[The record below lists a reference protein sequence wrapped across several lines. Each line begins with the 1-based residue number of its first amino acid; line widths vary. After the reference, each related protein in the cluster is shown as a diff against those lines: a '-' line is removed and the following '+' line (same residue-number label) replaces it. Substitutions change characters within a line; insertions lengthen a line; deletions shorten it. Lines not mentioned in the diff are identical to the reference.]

1 MASRSRSSS
10 SFAILIL
17 TILAWAPAAHA
28 AGSAWPPLQTL
39 YGDRLALAEP
49 DSAAA
54 AASKA
59 TSVSAPDASQPGT
72 EAPKPH
78 EPSNTKKALLY
89 SLLLPGMG
97 ELSMGETGRGVGF
110 LTAEGLIWAN
120 YAYWTVAGN
129 LRKDNFI
136 EQAQLNAG
144 VGTSSGS
151 DDYWHLVGQYDAS
164 SGPGPNTYE
173 EELRREAR
181 DAYPTDPAAQ
191 DAYVASKLPTGNQA
205 WSWSSS
211 DLQQSYRT
219 TRESSNSAYH
229 HAKFS
234 FGAAILNRVLSVVDV
249 QLLRHR
255 AAKQA
260 QSSLTV
266 PEYHVYAD
274 AAEDGTGRLVIQRRF

>member
-1 MASRSRSSS
+1 MARADS
-10 SFAILIL
+10 
-17 TILAWAPAAHA
+17 A
-28 AGSAWPPLQTL
+28 AGSSSAKSSDISAPP
-39 YGDRLALAEP
+39 GAEP
-49 DSAAA
+49 
-54 AASKA
+54 KA
-59 TSVSAPDASQPGT
+59 HESGTS
-72 EAPKPH
+72 
-78 EPSNTKKALLY
+78 KKALLY
-89 SLLLPGMG
+89 SLLLPGTG

-120 YAYWTVAGN
+120 YAYWTVAGH

-144 VGTSSGS
+144 VGVDSGS
-151 DDYWHLVGQYDAS
+151 DDYWHLVGQYTSS
-164 SGPGPNTYE
+164 SGSGSDTYE

-181 DAYPTDPAAQ
+181 DAYPDDPAAL
-191 DAYVASKLPTGNQA
+191 DAYVASKLPAGTQA

-211 DLQQSYRT
+211 DLQQSYRD
-219 TRESSNSAYH
+219 TRESSNSAFH

-260 QSSLTV
+260 QSSLST
-266 PEYHVYAD
+266 PEIHVYAD
-274 AAEDGTGRLVIQRRF
+274 AGADWGGRLVIQRRF

>member
-1 MASRSRSSS
+1 MAFAGADSAETPAVAPNGKVGDSTPDQAPAEPKEHSSS
-10 SFAILIL
+10 K
-17 TILAWAPAAHA
+17 
-28 AGSAWPPLQTL
+28 
-39 YGDRLALAEP
+39 R
-49 DSAAA
+49 
-54 AASKA
+54 
-59 TSVSAPDASQPGT
+59 
-72 EAPKPH
+72 
-78 EPSNTKKALLY
+78 ALLY

-120 YAYWTVAGN
+120 YAYWTVAGH

-144 VGTSSGS
+144 VGTDQGS
-151 DDYWHLVGQYDAS
+151 DDYWHLVGQYTSS
-164 SGPGPNTYE
+164 SGSGSDTYE

-181 DAYPTDPAAQ
+181 DAYPGDPAAQ
-191 DAYVASKLPTGNQA
+191 DAYVASKLPTGAQA
-205 WSWSSS
+205 WSWSSA
-211 DLQQSYRT
+211 DLQQSYRD

-249 QLLRHR
+249 QLLRNK

-260 QSSLTV
+260 QSSLST
-266 PEYHVYAD
+266 PEVHVYAD
-274 AAEDGTGRLVIQRRF
+274 AGADGGGRLVIQRRF